1 MTARAHDG
9 VDPHAEDPV
18 PPRDELGLL
27 PPIRPGTQGTDRDR
41 SPYPARLADVVRR
54 FGGTQDRRFILR
66 GLLRFR
72 AELRAVGIASGFQWL
87 DGSFFEAVEE
97 TRGRPPNDIDVVTF
111 SELGDEATQQA
122 RYEESPHLF
131 DHAAAKMNFAVDN
144 FFVELGVPMAR
155 DDVRTVG
162 YWYSMWAH
170 RRDDQRWKGFVEVD
184 LGDVDDA
191 DALALLDALDA
202 TGGAS

>member
-1 MTARAHDG
+1 VTAGEDTG
-9 VDPHAEDPV
+9 IVPHAEDPI
-18 PPRDELGLL
+18 PQGDQLGLL

-54 FGGTQDRRFILR
+54 FGDTLERRIILR

-72 AELRAVGIASGFQWL
+72 AELRDAGIADGFQWL

-97 TRGRPPNDIDVVTF
+97 TRGRPPKDIDVVTF
-111 SELGDEATQQA
+111 GVLGDEATQQA
-122 RYEESPHLF
+122 RFDEYPHLF
-131 DHAAAKMNFAVDN
+131 DHDAAKMNFGVDN
-144 FFVELGVPMAR
+144 FFVELGNAMTR

-170 RRDDQRWKGFVEVD
+170 RREDQRWKGFVEVD
-184 LGDVDDA
+184 LDVGDGE
-191 DALALLDALDA
+191 ALALLDALDA
-202 TGGAS
+202 AGGPS